1 MPEAAARLGA
11 RWSRRRAFIT
21 GAGSGLGLAL
31 ATELAKAGWTIG
43 RFDREAQRLAE
54 TAPALKAAGGSVYD
68 YLGDVTNEAA
78 LAAALDSFT
87 GTNGGL
93 DLMVNN
99 AGVAAAGRI
108 ETTPAEDWRWILEI
122 NVVAVATGSRLALPH
137 LKAAPDGGAV
147 VNIASA
153 AGFAA
158 PPLMG
163 AYNAS
168 KAAVISLT
176 ETLAAELGGTN
187 VNALAVMPT
196 FFQTRLL
203 DTARAGTKEMATA
216 RRWMETSNFTAEACA
231 KAILEAVVAGKF
243 HLALPADSRWMW
255 RLKRLLP
262 AYFVSRLRKGGG
274 RSTRR
279 T

>member
-54 TAPALKAAGGSVYD
+54 TAPALKAAGGSIYD

-78 LAAALDSFT
+78 FAAALDNFT
-87 GTNGGL
+87 GTAGGL

-108 ETTPAEDWRWILEI
+108 ENTPAEDWRWILEI

-137 LKAAPDGGAV
+137 LKAAPAGGAI

-176 ETLAAELGGTN
+176 ETLAAELGGTQ
-187 VNALAVMPT
+187 VHALVVMPT

-203 DTARAGTKEMATA
+203 DSARAGAKEMATA

-231 KAILEAVVAGKF
+231 KAVLEAVVADKV

-262 AYFVSRLRKGGG
+262 AYFVNRLRKGGG